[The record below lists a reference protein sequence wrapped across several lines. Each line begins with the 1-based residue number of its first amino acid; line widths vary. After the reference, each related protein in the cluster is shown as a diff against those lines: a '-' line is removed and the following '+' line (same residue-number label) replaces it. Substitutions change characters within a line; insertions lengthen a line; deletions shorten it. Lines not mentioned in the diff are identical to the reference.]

1 MFPID
6 TTSYLEQREN
16 RLHDSMNEY
25 LDGEE
30 FEALAAAIISHLQ
43 AEYRHHS
50 ERCGKLKRVLELL
63 QTGNIQ

>member
-1 MFPID
+1 MLPINNGC
-6 TTSYLEQREN
+6 YLEQREN
-16 RLHDSMNEY
+16 RLHDAMNEY

-30 FEALAAAIISHLQ
+30 FEALAVAILSHLQ
-43 AEYRHHS
+43 AEYKHHS

>member
-1 MFPID
+1 MINPD
-6 TTSYLEQREN
+6 VNSYLSQREA
-16 RLHDSMNEY
+16 RLQDTMNEY
-25 LDGEE
+25 IDGED

-43 AEYRHHS
+43 ADYRYHS